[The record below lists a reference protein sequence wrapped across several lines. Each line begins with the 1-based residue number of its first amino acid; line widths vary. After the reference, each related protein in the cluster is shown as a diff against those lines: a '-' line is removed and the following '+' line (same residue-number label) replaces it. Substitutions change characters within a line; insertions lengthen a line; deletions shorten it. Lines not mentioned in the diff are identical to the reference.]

1 MVENVG
7 GSTILLWSLMPKY
20 LPLLSR
26 LPIRSQQPNEVDYD
40 KGASPCTLLRAKK
53 ETATSGC
60 HHSPPHP
67 QPPTPNP
74 NPTPGTLL
82 NMVINGKC
90 CPCFLLVCFVCQ
102 LQNHQKMII
111 DTTALPDTMMYQS
124 DGGKTPACLPCMPG
138 FHGTAPIKEMGGGGL
153 LNTPCLH

>member
-1 MVENVG
+1 MRLTSGAAQLWILPALSPNWATSIQLTAAFG

-111 DTTALPDTMMYQS
+111 DTTCIA
-124 DGGKTPACLPCMPG
+124 
-138 FHGTAPIKEMGGGGL
+138 
-153 LNTPCLH
+153 